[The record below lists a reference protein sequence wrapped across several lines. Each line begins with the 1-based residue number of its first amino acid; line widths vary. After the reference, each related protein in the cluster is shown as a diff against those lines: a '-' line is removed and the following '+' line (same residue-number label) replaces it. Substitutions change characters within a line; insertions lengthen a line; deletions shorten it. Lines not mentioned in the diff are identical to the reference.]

1 MPSQKNAAP
10 LYTLSPAETK
20 TPLLVVEEL
29 FDFADLDDVRELLWS
44 WLKATI
50 TGTYHK
56 ELSATERS
64 AILTLYEK
72 LEKLVEASH
81 VMHTQ
86 LPAPK
91 KRGAGKK

>member
-1 MPSQKNAAP
+1 MPSQKNAAA
-10 LYTLSPAETK
+10 LYTLSAAETK

-29 FDFADLDDVRELLWS
+29 FDFADLDDVRALLWS
-44 WLKATI
+44 WLKVTI

-64 AILTLYEK
+64 AILSLYEK

-81 VMHTQ
+81 LMHIERS
-86 LPAPK
+86 ARK
-91 KRGAGKK
+91 K